1 MSSMTYLYVYFVQQ
15 LDSVEKGDSQEADEL
30 AMEEEEEVDRV
41 LNRMKSYDRDSKDH
55 LNDLEPYSD
64 EEGQEEPEFM
74 YDSAEDDL

>member
-1 MSSMTYLYVYFVQQ
+1 M
-15 LDSVEKGDSQEADEL
+15 EKGDSQEADEL
-30 AMEEEEEVDRV
+30 AMEEEVEVDRV

>member
-1 MSSMTYLYVYFVQQ
+1 MSSLTYLYVYFVQQ

>member
-1 MSSMTYLYVYFVQQ
+1 M
-15 LDSVEKGDSQEADEL
+15 DSVEKGDSQEADEL

>member
-1 MSSMTYLYVYFVQQ
+1 M
-15 LDSVEKGDSQEADEL
+15 EKGDSQEADEL

>member
-1 MSSMTYLYVYFVQQ
+1 M
-15 LDSVEKGDSQEADEL
+15 EKGDSQEADEL

-41 LNRMKSYDRDSKDH
+41 LNRMKSYERDSKDH